1 MLKLSKFNFHE
12 YLTECSYDWDLEI
25 VPISDI
31 ENYVEIFNLSYAFVD
46 RIKDMQAVTS
56 SIANCLKARLSDALK
71 GAVSDS
77 STPSKTEHSNE
88 MPDRDSKENLS
99 QKSDTDVSV
108 AETSEDDDFF
118 STRKSS
124 RERHRIERYQD
135 DLRTVPVNPRKRIPK
150 DTQNTAWDVAIAE
163 WESLTGETYK
173 KRKGEKIKTILN
185 KIEKLKKGK
194 RPSKRAGSVP
204 PKVPVVTVVPSEK
217 RRDDEIEHLQTQHA
231 KILEELNTLKQKER
245 EKTLTT
251 QNPPQGKINSEL
263 DVYKIASD
271 GVDLLK
277 AASKLRHQFH
287 KSDKMKLRDDKKLSE
302 KSNEYEISELEHATE
317 MAVMHTY
324 HRDSV
329 QEYRQNN
336 FLMDRSDFSGHKYER
351 SEMSHQR
358 FRSDDRSTSMQF
370 SQLSTP
376 RSLLGAFRKSENRY
390 EKRQRDM
397 HTAETPHDK
406 RPRNFNSG
414 NPSIDN
420 RGHCY
425 NSEEH
430 YYEKEMRAS
439 RREERLPE
447 YKSRD
452 TQFDERRYGKRWHDN
467 DEPSYNRRSH
477 SAEKS
482 DSFYSSHEQR
492 SHSATSHN
500 HRGSSSYHTNHE
512 WSTNHQHREEHLDNR
527 RSRGDSNDNRKVF
540 SRQFER
546 SSQSSSKREYH
557 RNDIYDEGDYE
568 SRREYESGEEYE
580 YGDDEYQYGEDVEY
594 Y

>member
-1 MLKLSKFNFHE
+1 LLKLSKFNFHE

-77 STPSKTEHSNE
+77 STPSKTDHSNE

-173 KRKGEKIKTILN
+173 KRKGEK
-185 KIEKLKKGK
+185 KK
-194 RPSKRAGSVP
+194 
-204 PKVPVVTVVPSEK
+204 
-217 RRDDEIEHLQTQHA
+217 
-231 KILEELNTLKQKER
+231 
-245 EKTLTT
+245 
-251 QNPPQGKINSEL
+251 
-263 DVYKIASD
+263 
-271 GVDLLK
+271 
-277 AASKLRHQFH
+277 
-287 KSDKMKLRDDKKLSE
+287 
-302 KSNEYEISELEHATE
+302 
-317 MAVMHTY
+317 
-324 HRDSV
+324 
-329 QEYRQNN
+329 
-336 FLMDRSDFSGHKYER
+336 
-351 SEMSHQR
+351 
-358 FRSDDRSTSMQF
+358 
-370 SQLSTP
+370 
-376 RSLLGAFRKSENRY
+376 
-390 EKRQRDM
+390 
-397 HTAETPHDK
+397 
-406 RPRNFNSG
+406 
-414 NPSIDN
+414 
-420 RGHCY
+420 
-425 NSEEH
+425 
-430 YYEKEMRAS
+430 
-439 RREERLPE
+439 
-447 YKSRD
+447 
-452 TQFDERRYGKRWHDN
+452 
-467 DEPSYNRRSH
+467 
-477 SAEKS
+477 
-482 DSFYSSHEQR
+482 R